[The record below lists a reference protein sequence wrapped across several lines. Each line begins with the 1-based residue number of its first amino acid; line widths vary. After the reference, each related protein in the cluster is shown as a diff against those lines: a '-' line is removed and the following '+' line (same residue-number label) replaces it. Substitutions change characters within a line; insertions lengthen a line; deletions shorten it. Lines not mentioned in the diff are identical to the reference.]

1 MKEKFI
7 VQSNKSS
14 LYEEFL
20 KEDEARKCA
29 EEHECECPYIEKVS
43 YSDDYND
50 YIEDPNY
57 ITHTM
62 SCDGTDTDVIY
73 DENEPEKQKSSIE
86 NANQA
91 ELDLDSIQ
99 QRYVECYKNY
109 CKATYGEDYNLDEAL
124 SKEEYKNDGLGH
136 VFLKCGCPPSQLKK
150 YLKQSI
156 DKKEISKND

>member
-7 VQSNKSS
+7 VQSNKTA

-20 KEDEARKCA
+20 KEDEARKCV

-43 YSDDYND
+43 YSDDYTD

-57 ITHTM
+57 VAVVIVP
-62 SCDGTDTDVIY
+62 DDVIE
-73 DENEPEKQKSSIE
+73 DSETICMPQDDSTKSVTP
-86 NANQA
+86 QT
-91 ELDLDSIQ
+91 LDLDSIQ

-109 CKATYGEDYNLDEAL
+109 CKATYGDDYNLDEAL

-150 YLKQSI
+150 YLKQSL
-156 DKKEISKND
+156 DKKRDK